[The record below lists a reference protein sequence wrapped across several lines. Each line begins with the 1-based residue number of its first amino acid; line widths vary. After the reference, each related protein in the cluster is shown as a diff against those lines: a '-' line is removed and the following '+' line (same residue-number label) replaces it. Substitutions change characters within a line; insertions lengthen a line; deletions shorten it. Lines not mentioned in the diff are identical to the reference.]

1 LSAGH
6 SLLGDALAIAS
17 AACFA
22 LSNVAISRGA
32 RPGGDDNGAFV
43 SLLLTSAIAGLGWVA
58 LGLERGFEPVTAR
71 ALLWFAG
78 AGVFTAFIGRVFFY
92 ASVQHLGA
100 MRSSAMKRLNPFFAV
115 VLGVLVLGESLTGG
129 MGVGL
134 ALIAS
139 SFAVLVIGGWKGQRG
154 EAAEGAV
161 RRLLNVGYVYGPV
174 SALGYAT
181 GYLLRKMGL
190 AEAHDALLG
199 AMVGCIVGTLLFL
212 ATAAFKGDYAKAV
225 RSTFARPNSWLV
237 GAGVMSSFGQ
247 ILYFAALSES
257 PMSRV
262 ALISSIEVFVTLFLG
277 AAFLRKRET
286 LTPALVLA
294 AALGFAGTA
303 FIVSFN

>member
-1 LSAGH
+1 MNLAH
-6 SLLGDALAIAS
+6 FPLGDALAIAS
-17 AACFA
+17 ASCFA
-22 LSNVAISRGA
+22 VSNVTIARGA
-32 RPGGDDNGAFV
+32 RPGGEDNGAFV
-43 SLLLTSAIAGLGWVA
+43 SLLLTSAIAGIGWIA
-58 LGLERGFEPVTAR
+58 LGLARGFEPVTPR

-100 MRSSAMKRLNPFFAV
+100 MRSSTMKRLNPFFAV

-129 MGVGL
+129 MAMGL
-134 ALIAS
+134 VLIAA
-139 SFAVLVIGGWKGQRG
+139 SFAVLVVGARKGAAGGS
-154 EAAEGAV
+154 AEPLG
-161 RRLLNVGYVYGPV
+161 RTIRNIGYVYGPI

-199 AMVGCIVGTLLFL
+199 AMVGCIVGALLFL
-212 ATAAFKGDYAKAV
+212 ATAAVNKDYARAV
-225 RSTFARPNSWLV
+225 RSTFANPNGWLV
-237 GAGVMSSFGQ
+237 GAGVMSSLGQ
-247 ILYFAALSES
+247 ILYLAALSES

-303 FIVSFN
+303 FIVGF